1 MSVRPQEGTEVY
13 TCYACRELFGSKSS
27 FLDHVNRFTI
37 VLHFKCDVC
46 GDNEGTPFYN
56 PCSLLLHSRGH
67 YSPFG
72 GHINLDN
79 IKVSCLPYGLV
90 GFPPHPNIPM
100 YYNIR
105 EEPSNGIIVNTRF
118 YTPVRTNRGKNL
130 ITMMP
135 TVLLFY
141 HYKLN
146 GTPPAS
152 LVLKQI
158 CINVPKC
165 AFVRLENNTMTTN
178 VVTTAGINRKIVM
191 QPEPVISINEST
203 IQNTINEE
211 PNECNTRL
219 DDVDTDNTAEING
232 IEDISL
238 STNTSNNNSEK
249 EVITNSS
256 NNTEVET
263 PPITVKEEVDSD
275 VSNESSSEIPADTLN
290 RTNHTSY
297 QSIKSKEFEGS
308 TCPECHVP
316 IPREKVI
323 SSHFTSTAPLD
334 DAYLCDIC
342 KYIAPTRC
350 SFTAHQRLHDRQP
363 PYICPEC
370 GKDFADNMSLLD
382 HLEDVCFHLAKQVR
396 LKCPKKNCCKVFA
409 QLSTFMT
416 HFEVHI
422 QTLNKCTMCDATYYA
437 VRDFVE
443 HGQTVHQQVVPVE
456 LIYKCTI
463 CKNSAL
469 EAENFRQH
477 VNWHCI
483 DNTLRV
489 YVYICKF
496 CRNFFRSG
504 LTYATH
510 LMRCSKKEL
519 TIEELRR
526 LRKCNAAVV
535 CLHCNYVVRL
545 VTTLP
550 DCPRCGKNMN
560 ITYVTEKDNVSNAQ
574 NINTNANN
582 IVATTINS
590 NCNTNVNNSSNNS
603 RTIKCILCYKDLI
616 VCEAHLHDCPY
627 RYPQVILTKEDEKI
641 QRILSIKHE
650 ISEPAVKFDANSK
663 KKRRKS
669 TTSPL
674 LIKHKRSADVE
685 LRLDQPIPFEG
696 TYVCRVCDYN
706 DSDRTSFHEHIRQHR
721 NVSTSYQ
728 CMECGEC
735 FVVKP
740 SFHKHLMYFHR
751 ISNVDDYVRE
761 NECVDESAI
770 SELRKYMR
778 LESGEINDD
787 VEENQ
792 CKVCL
797 KQFDDSLELNK
808 HFRVHGMAFL
818 RNNK

>member
-1 MSVRPQEGTEVY
+1 MFLFLYR
-13 TCYACRELFGSKSS
+13 FGSKSS

-37 VLHFKCDVC
+37 VLHFICNAC

-72 GHINLDN
+72 GQINLDN
-79 IKVSCLPYGLV
+79 IKVSCLPFGLI
-90 GFPPHPNIPM
+90 GFPPHSNIPM

-178 VVTTAGINRKIVM
+178 VVTTAGIAKKIIT
-191 QPEPVISINEST
+191 QQEPVININENT
-203 IQNTINEE
+203 IQNFLNEE
-211 PNECNTRL
+211 STECNIQL
-219 DDVDTDNTAEING
+219 DDGGSDNSAEING
-232 IEDISL
+232 MKDICP
-238 STNTSNNNSEK
+238 STNNNSNNITEK
-249 EVITNSS
+249 EVTNNSV
-256 NNTEVET
+256 NIKELET
-263 PPITVKEEVDSD
+263 PTVRVKEELDSD
-275 VSNESSSEIPADTLN
+275 VSNESSPETSAETLN
-290 RTNHTSY
+290 KTNDASY
-297 QSIKSKEFEGS
+297 VKLKESE
-308 TCPECHVP
+308 CPECHMS
-316 IPREKVI
+316 IPQEKEI
-323 SSHFTSTAPLD
+323 SSHFTSLAPLR

-342 KYIAPTRC
+342 KYIAPTAC

-363 PYICPEC
+363 PFVCPEC
-370 GKDFADNMSLLD
+370 GKDFTDNMSLLD

-422 QTLNKCTMCDATYYA
+422 QTLNKCTMCDETYYG

-463 CKNSAL
+463 CKHSAL
-469 EAENFRQH
+469 EADNFKQH

-526 LRKCNAAVV
+526 LKKCNTAVV

-545 VTTLP
+545 ITTLP

-560 ITYVTEKDNVSNAQ
+560 ITYVTEKETVPVAQ
-574 NINTNANN
+574 NITTD
-582 IVATTINS
+582 ICTTINS
-590 NCNTNVNNSSNNS
+590 NNTNINNNSDNS
-603 RTIKCILCYKDLI
+603 RTIKCILCYKDL
-616 VCEAHLHDCPY
+616 VVSEAHLHDCPY
-627 RYPQVILTKEDEKI
+627 RYPQVVLTKEDENI
-641 QRILSIKHE
+641 QRILSIKRETPEAASKFE
-650 ISEPAVKFDANSK
+650 INSK

-674 LIKHKRSADVE
+674 LIKHKRAADVE

-696 TYVCRVCDYN
+696 TYVCRVCDYR

-818 RNNK
+818 QNNK